1 MKRVSIAEAKQGL
14 PALVHEAE
22 RLGEIELTRRGKTV
36 AYIVSADRRAH
47 EPKRTFVAAFEQWRE
62 RYASDVGDDALEV
75 PARRPARKVVI
86 PR

>member
-22 RLGEIELTRRGKTV
+22 LLGEIELTRRGKTV
-36 AYIVSADRRAH
+36 AYIVSAERRAQ
-47 EPKRTFVAAFEQWRE
+47 EPKRSFVTAFEQWRE
-62 RYASDVGDDALEV
+62 RYAADVGDEVLELPPRHPV
-75 PARRPARKVVI
+75 RKPEI